1 MEYKNQKGI
10 ISLTSWRERINDTA
24 GAVLWNLALMCP
36 EYHIVLVLSEDEFP
50 NKEKDLP
57 KYILQLE
64 EMRIEIL
71 WVKKNYKTLKKV
83 LFTMQKYPDVPI
95 ISADDDRIYFCDYA
109 ELLYQKAVETNN
121 PIISHDVSNYRNG
134 NYTAGWGTLYMPHC
148 FNDINKII
156 NEINKP
162 ENEIYYNDDDAFMEV
177 LRCQNGIK
185 PVFIEQAE
193 TPISICLDANIK
205 QCDTYSKPDIH
216 GMIRMKQG
224 LDTNGLIFT
233 YLGL

>member
-64 EMRIEIL
+64 QIRIEIL

-95 ISADDDRIYFCDYA
+95 ISADDDHIYFCDYA
-109 ELLYQKAVETNN
+109 DLLYEKAKETGDK
-121 PIISHDVSNYRNG
+121 IVSIDAQNFRNG
-134 NYTAGWGTLYMPHC
+134 YYTAGWGTLYMPQC
-148 FNDINKII
+148 FGDINEII
-156 NEINKP
+156 EEINKP
-162 ENEIYYNDDDAFMEV
+162 ENEIYYDDDDAFMEV
-177 LRCQNGIK
+177 LRCRNKIK
-185 PVFIEQAE
+185 PGFVEQKE
-193 TPISICLDANIK
+193 YPMTIYLDSATK
-205 QCDTYSKPDIH
+205 HYEVYSKPEIH
-216 GMIRMKQG
+216 GMIRLKQG
-224 LDTNGLIFT
+224 IDTDGLIFA